1 MKESKEYKNRRDL
14 HAWGAGGGSAH
25 RRKFDPNGSTSEAQ
39 RLDLMGAE
47 SQVCRVNCFLKKM
60 DTKYDLENVVQNK
73 FWSIF
78 MITDIQSTCLLIQ
91 IDVFAQQTLR
101 DRHCGSNL

>member
-1 MKESKEYKNRRDL
+1 
-14 HAWGAGGGSAH
+14 
-25 RRKFDPNGSTSEAQ
+25 
-39 RLDLMGAE
+39 
-47 SQVCRVNCFLKKM
+47 M

-91 IDVFAQQTLR
+91 IDVFTQQTLR
-101 DRHCGSNL
+101 DTVGQIYRLELNIVSTA